1 MGNTCKPM
9 AVSFQ
14 YMTKPTTIKKKL
26 KNIRLPSSDT
36 VCGARPSRGKS
47 ESVSCSCELCSLQPH
62 GPQPARLLCPGSLQ
76 ARILE
81 CVAMPS
87 SRGSSRPRDR
97 ARVSR
102 IAGRPRCGRALF
114 TFFSRC
120 RSPVTRLW
128 CSFPALLPVD
138 VWGISSLRMC
148 GEGCVAMHVL
158 GEQTH
163 TSVSPE
169 YLRGESQSA
178 PTVGNTR
185 RLCKA
190 VTQPGLDEAPRGSDT
205 P

>member
-1 MGNTCKPM
+1 MRSVQVGVKVKVL
-9 AVSFQ
+9 VSHLSSTL
-14 YMTKPTTIKKKL
+14 YNPTD
-26 KNIRLPSSDT
+26 RSP
-36 VCGARPSRGKS
+36 
-47 ESVSCSCELCSLQPH
+47 
-62 GPQPARLLCPGSLQ
+62 PGSSVHGILQ
-76 ARILE
+76 ARTLE
-81 CVAMPS
+81 SVAMPA

-97 ARVSR
+97 ARISR
-102 IAGRPRCGRALF
+102 IAGRPQCGRALV

-190 VTQPGLDEAPRGSDT
+190 VTPART
-205 P
+205 